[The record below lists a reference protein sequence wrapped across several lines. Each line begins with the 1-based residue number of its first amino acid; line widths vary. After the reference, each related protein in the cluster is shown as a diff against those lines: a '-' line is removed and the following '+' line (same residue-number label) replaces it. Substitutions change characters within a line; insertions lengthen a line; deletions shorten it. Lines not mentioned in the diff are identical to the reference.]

1 MAHPEGGGVK
11 VDGGSTIMT
20 KSLRK
25 RMAMARFEAGVKAV
39 VCSVAGDE
47 ARCASGLG
55 SRTVGRGDGVT
66 TSRVTVEQERA

>member
-1 MAHPEGGGVK
+1 MAHPEGGGVE
-11 VDGGSTIMT
+11 VDGGSAIMT

-39 VCSVAGDE
+39 ACSVAGDE

-55 SRTVGRGDGVT
+55 SRTVDCCDGVV
-66 TSRVTVEQERA
+66 TSRVTVERERA